1 MAEEPS
7 GEWQNGHREFL
18 RHAHRGPKSDQD
30 LLDFRPRR
38 LLPRASHPSLLIPP
52 DSVDACDIEIGGD
65 SENRRRLQRYLRTS
79 FCDNLAS
86 KLHDSSENIFHF
98 ILLLKRSMILIEL
111 LPLGIRVD
119 RGNGI
124 EIEDSMKEGMKV
136 SRAGNA
142 VEKILDR

>member
-1 MAEEPS
+1 MRVTSRLVAIQKIVDYNDIYVRVS
-7 GEWQNGHREFL
+7 AIIWLLNCTTL
-18 RHAHRGPKSDQD
+18 RKI
-30 LLDFRPRR
+30 FFI
-38 LLPRASHPSLLIPP
+38 SLI
-52 DSVDACDIEIGGD
+52 
-65 SENRRRLQRYLRTS
+65 
-79 FCDNLAS
+79 
-86 KLHDSSENIFHF
+86 
-98 ILLLKRSMILIEL
+98 LLKRSMILIEL

>member
-1 MAEEPS
+1 
-7 GEWQNGHREFL
+7 
-18 RHAHRGPKSDQD
+18 
-30 LLDFRPRR
+30 
-38 LLPRASHPSLLIPP
+38 
-52 DSVDACDIEIGGD
+52 
-65 SENRRRLQRYLRTS
+65 
-79 FCDNLAS
+79 
-86 KLHDSSENIFHF
+86 
-98 ILLLKRSMILIEL
+98 MILIEL

>member
-1 MAEEPS
+1 MAKWPS
-7 GEWQNGHREFL
+7 RVSASRASWTRV
-18 RHAHRGPKSDQD
+18 GPRFTRFSTS
-30 LLDFRPRR
+30 L
-38 LLPRASHPSLLIPP
+38 RASHLSLLILPP

-65 SENRRRLQRYLRTS
+65 SENRRLQRYLRTS